1 MLQTIPKAEVRAVL
15 MDPENVVPVFR
26 VEERPGS
33 GMLYAFAGTER
44 PDPVGLRKCWAQALN
59 EVRRRGKARLVFEQS
74 FGKSLSASEASD
86 LASWVATAAPEG
98 LRIALVDRN
107 PEHSALN
114 SFAALVATNE
124 GLDFESFM
132 SRRDAERWLESL

>member
-26 VEERPGS
+26 VEDRPGS
-33 GMLYAFAGTER
+33 GTVYAFAGTER
-44 PDPVGLRKCWAQALN
+44 PDPAVLRNCWAQALN
-59 EVRRRGKARLVFEQS
+59 EVKRRGSVRLVFEQS
-74 FGKSLSASEASD
+74 FSKSLSASEASD
-86 LASWVATAAPEG
+86 LASWLANAAPEG

-124 GLDFESFM
+124 GLDFEAFM
-132 SRRDAERWLESL
+132 SRREAERWLDSF